1 MKTIVPN
8 YYPKFSCIAGACR
21 HSCCVGW
28 EIDIDPESLARF
40 RAVPGAIGARLKES
54 ICENADGAC
63 FCLDED
69 DRCPFLNGDGLCDL
83 ILELGSDCLCQICAD
98 HPRFRNFFSDREE
111 IGLGLCCEAA
121 ARLILEQAEPVRMIV
136 LEDDGG
142 DCALSGD
149 EAFILHLRTSAISA
163 LQNRSLRFEERVDD
177 MLRAL
182 HIPQLRFHLPD
193 WAAFLLDLERLDDVW
208 TDRLQALTSAPSLP
222 LPCAPETET
231 AFEQLAVYLLTRHL
245 PGALEDGDIAG
256 RIACAVLILHLINA
270 LCAAEIEIKGAFRM
284 DDLVEIARMYSSEI
298 EYSDENLYAILDEL
312 HRVFPE
318 LRSIPFQ

>member
-8 YYPKFSCIAGACR
+8 YYPKFSCIAEACH

-40 RAVPGAIGARLKES
+40 RSVPGAIGARLKES

-63 FCLDED
+63 FRLDETE
-69 DRCPFLNGDGLCDL
+69 RCPFLNGDGLGDL
-83 ILELGSDCLCQICAD
+83 ILDLGSDCLCQICAD

-136 LEDDGG
+136 LEDVGVDG
-142 DCALSGD
+142 ALSGD
-149 EAFILHLRTSAISA
+149 EAFILRLRTEIIVA

-182 HIPQLRFHLPD
+182 HIPPLHFHMPD
-193 WAAFLLDLERLDDVW
+193 WAAFLLDLERLDDGW
-208 TDRLQALTSAPSLP
+208 TDRLQALSSAPSLP
-222 LPCAPETET
+222 LPCVPEMET

-270 LCAAEIEIKGAFRM
+270 LCAAEIQKKGTFRM
-284 DDLVEIARMYSSEI
+284 EDLVEIARMYSSEI

-312 HRVFPE
+312 HRVFPY